1 MNNISFNPMQTVN
14 LASLLANYKTAHAT
28 CGQNYCVDNKQ
39 NNNFSCL
46 QVSLLDIQ
54 YSTIIATRIQ
64 RCTHLRLS

>member
-46 QVSLLDIQ
+46 QVSLLDI
-54 YSTIIATRIQ
+54 
-64 RCTHLRLS
+64 